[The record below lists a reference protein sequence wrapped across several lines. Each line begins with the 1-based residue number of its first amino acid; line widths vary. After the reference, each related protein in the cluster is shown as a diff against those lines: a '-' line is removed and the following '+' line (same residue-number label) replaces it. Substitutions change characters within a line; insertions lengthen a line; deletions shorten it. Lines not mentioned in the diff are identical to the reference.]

1 MSTMAK
7 LLASRVG
14 AAVHAILHAMLLLLN
29 PPSPADSTANREG
42 VAGYGSLSTGFAYPP
57 HTLAV
62 AVAACRQS
70 GLEVRLLDAV
80 AERLDQAAT
89 AANIGAAAPEIVA
102 FFATR
107 GTLAAD
113 CAHLGHLRRAFPD
126 LPLVVIGAGARFDAE
141 TLLAAGASH
150 VLLGDPELALAR
162 LAANPLPSPG
172 LVRVRDLLPDQHN
185 HAGLMRDPGLLPR
198 PAWDAVPWRA
208 YGFLSV
214 FTARGCEDG
223 CTFCAYVAV
232 QGRSFRARS
241 AGDVVEEMLW
251 LQGTFAPRRILV
263 RDLVFAADRARAMSI
278 AQQLA
283 AAGFHTAWEC
293 ESRPEHF
300 DPALLQQMARAGCTV
315 IKLGIETI
323 DPDLLAKMDR
333 VDAPQEA
340 AHYLAYTRGVIADAR
355 RCGIQTRAFVMAG
368 LPGQTLAHAR
378 ATAAFLRQ
386 ARPSFVHA
394 RAYTAYPHVP
404 LGEAPPPADL
414 AAQLHE
420 FEAVA
425 AECQARA
432 TRPPSRVARLGWRL
446 RRAGIGYW

>member
-1 MSTMAK
+1 MGRR
-7 LLASRVG
+7 LASRV
-14 AAVHAILHAMLLLLN
+14 AAILRAILRSMLLLLN

-42 VAGYGSLSTGFAYPP
+42 VAGYGSLSSGFAYPP

-62 AVAACRQS
+62 ALAVCRQA

-89 AANIGAAAPEIVA
+89 AASIGAAAPEIVA
-102 FFATR
+102 FFASR

-113 CAHLGHLRRAFPD
+113 GAHLDHLRRAFPR

-141 TLLAAGASH
+141 ALLAAGASH

-162 LAANPLPSPG
+162 LAAKPLPPPG
-172 LVRVRDLLPDQHN
+172 IVRVRDLLPDQHN
-185 HAGLMRDPGLLPR
+185 HAGLVRDPSLLPR
-198 PAWDAVPWRA
+198 PAWDAVSWRH

-232 QGRSFRARS
+232 QGRSYRARP
-241 AGDVVEEMLW
+241 AVDVVEEMLW
-251 LQGTFAPRRILV
+251 LQRTFAPRRILV

-278 AQQLA
+278 AQQLV

-315 IKLGIETI
+315 IKLGIETA
-323 DPDLLAKMDR
+323 DPDLLARIER

-340 AHYLAYTRGVIADAR
+340 AHYLAYTRRVIGDAR
-355 RCGIQTRAFVMAG
+355 RFGIQTRAFVMAG
-368 LPGQTLAHAR
+368 LPGQTLAHAH

-386 ARPSFVHA
+386 ARPTFVHA

-404 LGEAPPPADL
+404 LGEAQPSADL
-414 AAQLHE
+414 AAQLRE

-425 AECQARA
+425 AECQARSG
-432 TRPPSRVARLGWRL
+432 RPPSRVARLRWRL
-446 RRAGIGYW
+446 RRSIVGYW